1 MVGLGTAD
9 PAFATGEQVDA
20 MRPGPVP
27 HGDEPELRLAPAPY
41 HLGPLIA
48 AARAAGRRAGVKR
61 VHAAWASF
69 PGGAPVLI
77 LLPKTGSGPSSADA
91 LDAVYAAVVEQA
103 PAERVRVVP
112 SSLLPAHRRMQI
124 ASAQQ
129 PQPGPRTASTN
140 GFVAYRSVPP
150 RSGLPQRNQQRA
162 DVPRRGESPPRPTR
176 ARLVVVLSWL
186 GAVAGSLMITL
197 ARRLSMPGWTRV
209 TLLVAGVIVLTG
221 FVGAA
226 LHSFFGRE

>member
-1 MVGLGTAD
+1 
-9 PAFATGEQVDA
+9 

-27 HGDEPELRLAPAPY
+27 NGDEPELRLGPAPY

-48 AARAAGRRAGVKR
+48 AARAAGKRAGAKR

-77 LLPKTGSGPSSADA
+77 LFPKTGSSSAADA
-91 LDAVYAAVVEQA
+91 LDAVNAAVEEQA

-112 SSLLPAHRRMQI
+112 SSTLPAHRRMQI

-129 PQPGPRTASTN
+129 PQPGPRTVSAN
-140 GFVAYRSVPP
+140 GFV
-150 RSGLPQRNQQRA
+150 QH
-162 DVPRRGESPPRPTR
+162 RGPAPEPTVR
-176 ARLVVVLSWL
+176 VRVLVVLSWL

-209 TLLVAGVIVLTG
+209 TLLIGGVVVLTG